1 MTLVIGSVCSI
12 FWYVFLYVFLY
23 RCINEWSMTNF
34 EQLELAAVRKQ
45 KLKTYLMTQKK
56 EEFVKVWKEKFSFCC
71 V

>member
-12 FWYVFLYVFLY
+12 FWYVFLY

>member
-1 MTLVIGSVCSI
+1 VTLVIGSVCSI
-12 FWYVFLYVFLY
+12 FWYVFLY

>member
-1 MTLVIGSVCSI
+1 VTLVIGSVCSI
-12 FWYVFLYVFLY
+12 FWYEFLY